1 MKKKEKILV
10 NNKGKGRGEK
20 NVSGNGCETY
30 NGSERKKKKVKFCVR
45 KEDSVGC
52 PKRAIS

>member
-1 MKKKEKILV
+1 MSVEMVVKHTMEVKE
-10 NNKGKGRGEK
+10 
-20 NVSGNGCETY
+20 
-30 NGSERKKKKVKFCVR
+30 KKKKVKFCVR

>member
-20 NVSGNGCETY
+20 NVGGNGCETY
-30 NGSERKKKKVKFCVR
+30 NGSERKKKR
-45 KEDSVGC
+45 
-52 PKRAIS
+52 R